1 LAFNL
6 NTPRAKE
13 QKSGEKRSFFFNH
26 PAGMGAG
33 PSFMRLVT
41 PIKYSK
47 FDAIEHSEVWN
58 NNVMAYKQVSER
70 SFTCLSWPR
79 IALFLGGVFACLM
92 LFALLNPAVAN
103 PRYASLIMEETSG
116 KVLYSRNA
124 DKKLYPASLT
134 KIMTLYLLF
143 EAMQTGKVSK
153 NTKMKV
159 SKVAAG
165 RSPSKLYLK
174 VGHSISVENAI
185 LALVTKSANDVATV
199 VSEHL
204 GGTERE
210 FAKKMTRKA
219 KALGMTRTTF
229 KNASGLPN
237 RAQVSTARDMAKL
250 AIAMRRDFPQYFH
263 YFSNTHFVWN
273 GRKYKNH
280 NRLLTSYK
288 GTDGIKT
295 GYINAS
301 GFNLVATV
309 QRNGVR
315 LIGVVFGGRTGRTRD
330 KHMVSLLSKQ
340 FGRIKPVQVRS
351 ARLPAAPIPRPNTIL
366 KLAQSKA
373 LPKLLPAVPATT
385 APIPDKQTTALSA
398 TTLRPTPASWA
409 IQVGSFTRRVS
420 AHKAAIRAR
429 RTANDVLDLMPA
441 ELSLVSSGGLP
452 LWRVRFSQLKEQE
465 ARSACAAL
473 LSTGAACIA
482 LPPALADAS

>member
-1 LAFNL
+1 
-6 NTPRAKE
+6 
-13 QKSGEKRSFFFNH
+13 
-26 PAGMGAG
+26 
-33 PSFMRLVT
+33 
-41 PIKYSK
+41 
-47 FDAIEHSEVWN
+47 
-58 NNVMAYKQVSER
+58 
-70 SFTCLSWPR
+70 
-79 IALFLGGVFACLM
+79 
-92 LFALLNPAVAN
+92 
-103 PRYASLIMEETSG
+103 MEETSG

-351 ARLPAAPIPRPNTIL
+351 ARLPAAPIPRPDTC
-366 KLAQSKA
+366 
-373 LPKLLPAVPATT
+373 LLYTSPSPR
-385 APIPDKQTTALSA
+385 D
-398 TTLRPTPASWA
+398 R
-409 IQVGSFTRRVS
+409 G
-420 AHKAAIRAR
+420 
-429 RTANDVLDLMPA
+429 
-441 ELSLVSSGGLP
+441 
-452 LWRVRFSQLKEQE
+452 
-465 ARSACAAL
+465 
-473 LSTGAACIA
+473 
-482 LPPALADAS
+482 

>member
-1 LAFNL
+1 
-6 NTPRAKE
+6 
-13 QKSGEKRSFFFNH
+13 
-26 PAGMGAG
+26 MGAG

-58 NNVMAYKQVSER
+58 NNVMTYKQVSER
-70 SFTCLSWPR
+70 SYTCLLWPR
-79 IALFLGGVFACLM
+79 IALFLGGAFACLM

-351 ARLPAAPIPRPNTIL
+351 ARLPAAPIPRPDTIL
-366 KLAQSKA
+366 KLAKSKA

-385 APIPDKQTTALSA
+385 APTPDKQTTALSA
-398 TTLRPTPASWA
+398 ATLRPTPASWA